1 MFLEERQ
8 RLILDLM
15 RSGEAVKV
23 GELSTEFGVSESTIR
38 RDLRDLERSGLL
50 ERTHGGAVPATG
62 TLEEPTF
69 ADKADQNL
77 AEKIAIAHVAAGL
90 VNDGESIV
98 LDAGTTTLQIARL
111 LRQRQNLTVIT
122 NAFHIAAELA
132 DCTGIAV
139 IVTGGSVKGNTLA
152 LVGPVAERTLE
163 GINAD
168 RVFLGTNGIDL
179 NRGLTTPTQAEAAV
193 KRRMI
198 ESARQVVVV
207 ADHTKA
213 GRVAFASIAPVT
225 GASVVISDGKFD
237 QGLARELTARG
248 IQVLLAQ

>member
-1 MFLEERQ
+1 M
-8 RLILDLM
+8 
-15 RSGEAVKV
+15 
-23 GELSTEFGVSESTIR
+23 
-38 RDLRDLERSGLL
+38 
-50 ERTHGGAVPATG
+50 
-62 TLEEPTF
+62 
-69 ADKADQNL
+69 
-77 AEKIAIAHVAAGL
+77 KII
-90 VNDGESIV
+90 
-98 LDAGTTTLQIARL
+98 
-111 LRQRQNLTVIT
+111 
-122 NAFHIAAELA
+122 
-132 DCTGIAV
+132 
-139 IVTGGSVKGNTLA
+139 
-152 LVGPVAERTLE
+152 
-163 GINAD
+163 
-168 RVFLGTNGIDL
+168 FLGTNGIDL